1 MLETLEMKSSL
12 PFASSERNVLLPSK
26 NAIQGGLRTKG
37 IIKSSSIEKP
47 LISIVTA
54 VFNGEKF
61 LEQSIQSVCSQS
73 YDNFEYIIIDGQS
86 RDNTLDIIRK
96 YDDAIDYWVSEPD
109 RGIYDAWNKAL
120 SLTQGEWIM
129 FLGADDFL
137 IPDILNE
144 YLDFIHLQPSDIQFI
159 SAKVELID
167 SNQKTIKIVG
177 TPWKWNIFKRYM
189 NIAHVGALHHIKLF
203 EMYGTFDIHYKIAG
217 DYDFLL
223 RSQQK
228 LIARYMNKVVAR
240 MTNDGVSNT
249 QIAIAL
255 QETKTA
261 KIHSGSRAQWLCE
274 IDIIWSKIKYGLR
287 VVSNNYINLFTRILF
302 RSSRG

>member
-1 MLETLEMKSSL
+1 MERVVRSWRSC
-12 PFASSERNVLLPSK
+12 PFDRRRVKFGWTAPHPTIYLGRAVYAKHGFFDPSF
-26 NAIQGGLRTKG
+26 R
-37 IIKSSSIEKP
+37 
-47 LISIVTA
+47 
-54 VFNGEKF
+54 
-61 LEQSIQSVCSQS
+61 
-73 YDNFEYIIIDGQS
+73 
-86 RDNTLDIIRK
+86 
-96 YDDAIDYWVSEPD
+96 
-109 RGIYDAWNKAL
+109 
-120 SLTQGEWIM
+120 
-129 FLGADDFL
+129 
-137 IPDILNE
+137 
-144 YLDFIHLQPSDIQFI
+144 
-159 SAKVELID
+159 
-167 SNQKTIKIVG
+167 
-177 TPWKWNIFKRYM
+177 
-189 NIAHVGALHHIKLF
+189 
-203 EMYGTFDIHYKIAG
+203 IAG